1 MAPLLYIQDEFI
13 TRDQCKFIIDYYK
26 SNLEYTF
33 KNDLRVSRSC
43 TYPLSLLD
51 IYQENILLKNTSDRI
66 FDICKGFEKD
76 LKLDNLEIVKW
87 PVKSHMMFHKDV
99 DTDILAS
106 ILYLNDNY
114 KGGQT
119 GFESVQVEP
128 KIGRLMI
135 FSNSYY
141 LHRVKEV
148 RGSPRYTFA
157 SWFIKHH

>member
-1 MAPLLYIQDEFI
+1 M
-13 TRDQCKFIIDYYK
+13 
-26 SNLEYTF
+26 
-33 KNDLRVSRSC
+33 
-43 TYPLSLLD
+43 
-51 IYQENILLKNTSDRI
+51 
-66 FDICKGFEKD
+66 
-76 LKLDNLEIVKW
+76 KLDNLEIVKW

-128 KIGRLMI
+128 KMGRLMI

-141 LHRVKEV
+141 FHRVKEV

-157 SWFIKHH
+157 SWFTK